1 MRERSMASITK
12 KEIEMLADKYGIEPV
27 DIQDRVNDMEGDGIA
42 VDATLIEDMII
53 NDDLY

>member
-1 MRERSMASITK
+1 MASITK
-12 KEIEMLADKYGIEPV
+12 EEIEMLASKYGIDPV

>member
-1 MRERSMASITK
+1 MASITK
-12 KEIEMLADKYGIEPV
+12 EEIEMLADKYGIDPV